1 MGREFELKYGA
12 TEDILEAIRTEFG
25 DFSPISMETTYFDTP
40 TGDLSARRTTLRL
53 RKENGTAVCTLKTP
67 GDALGRGEWEVLCDD
82 IQKAIP
88 LLLEADCPGE
98 WSLLTKADLKP
109 VCGARF
115 TRLTRDILLPDGR
128 AELALDQG
136 VLTGGGR
143 VTPLCEIEVECKEGP
158 EAVTEAFARELA
170 VRYNLVP
177 EAKSKFRRA
186 LDLTRGEEN
195 G

>member
-12 TEDILEAIRTEFG
+12 TPDILAVIRTEFG
-25 DFSPISMETTYFDTP
+25 GFSPISMETTYFDTHS
-40 TGDLSARRTTLRL
+40 GALSTKRMTLRL

-67 GDALGRGEWEVLCDD
+67 GDDLGRGEWEVLCDD

-88 LLLEADCPGE
+88 LLLEAGCPEELNTLAATGI
-98 WSLLTKADLKP
+98 KP
-109 VCGARF
+109 VCGTRF
-115 TRLTRDILLPDGR
+115 TRLIRDILLPGGR

-143 VTPLCEIEVECKEGP
+143 EAPLCEIEVECKEGP
-158 EAVTEAFARELA
+158 EAATAAFAQKLA
-170 VRYNLVP
+170 ARYNLIP
-177 EAKSKFRRA
+177 EERSKFRRA
-186 LDLTRGEEN
+186 IDLTRGEEN